1 MNQQEMI
8 ETILNYKDELQRDY
22 NECCKAFGQQD
33 PATKRNETKL
43 VTMLLLLDKL
53 KLDDY
58 RF

>member
-8 ETILNYKDELQRDY
+8 EVIFNYKDELQNDY
-22 NECCKAFGQQD
+22 NELCKAFGQQD

-53 KLDDY
+53 ELNEY
-58 RF
+58 

>member
-8 ETILNYKDELQRDY
+8 EAILNYKDEIQKDY

-43 VTMLLLLDKL
+43 VTLLILIDKL
-53 KLDDY
+53 ELDEN
-58 RF
+58 

>member
-1 MNQQEMI
+1 MNKEEMI
-8 ETILNYKDELQRDY
+8 EIILDYKDELQNDY

-53 KLDDY
+53 ELNEY
-58 RF
+58 

>member
-8 ETILNYKDELQRDY
+8 EAILNYKDELQKDY

-43 VTMLLLLDKL
+43 VTLLILIDKL
-53 KLDDY
+53 ELDEN
-58 RF
+58 